1 MRVFVTGSTGFV
13 GREIVRHLKQNGHD
27 VIALCRNPD
36 ELDVDGI
43 QKVRGDILEPHLWEP
58 QLREA
63 EACVHC
69 IGILRAFPHKGI
81 TFEALH
87 YQATLNLVR
96 ACGKVGVQRYIH
108 ISANGVEK
116 NPTTEYMRSKAKAE
130 QAVRSSSL
138 DWTILR
144 PSVVY
149 GGSQSKESFVRLLRS
164 NLAKAPIFPYFGKGD
179 YRLAPISTWELA
191 ETVKRCLDR
200 PDTKGKIIHVGGD
213 EVYTYKALL
222 HLLIESG
229 GYKTKLFSLPTFL
242 MSTAAG
248 VLGSFDW
255 FPMTKEMLQML
266 LQGNDL
272 PPQALSQRL
281 LEVPS
286 ISFRAWLTHGI
297 LEPPSAGVLPEQA
310 AQSPNVTQ
318 HLKVEDAPP
327 EAPTPNLTRPLQP
340 EEAE

>member
-1 MRVFVTGSTGFV
+1 MRVFVTGATGFL
-13 GREIVRHLKQNGHD
+13 GREIVRHLQGHGHH
-27 VIALCRNPD
+27 VIALCRDP
-36 ELDVDGI
+36 EKLAVDGV
-43 QKVRGDILEPHLWEP
+43 QKVRGDILMPAHWEP

-69 IGILRAFPHKGI
+69 VGILRAFPQKGI

-149 GGSQSKESFVRLLRS
+149 GGGEDRMNFVGLLRQHM
-164 NLAKAPIFPYFGKGD
+164 ARAPLFPYFGRGD
-179 YRLAPISTWELA
+179 YRMSPISTWEVA
-191 ETVKRCLDR
+191 ETVRRCLEQDQ
-200 PDTKGKIIHVGGD
+200 TKKKTYHLCGQ

-222 HLLIESG
+222 TLLIEAG
-229 GYKTKLFSLPTFL
+229 HLKTRLFSLPPWV
-242 MSTAAG
+242 MNTAAG
-248 VLGSFDW
+248 ILGPFEW
-255 FPMTKEMLQML
+255 FPMTKEMLKML
-266 LQGNDL
+266 LQGNEL
-272 PPQALSQRL
+272 PDGAANQFQ
-281 LEVPS
+281 LEVPRV
-286 ISFRAWLTHGI
+286 SFRGWLQHGLI
-297 LEPPSAGVLPEQA
+297 QPEPRPVLEDPEQPRVTRHLDASDEPSAPRV
-310 AQSPNVTQ
+310 
-318 HLKVEDAPP
+318 
-327 EAPTPNLTRPLQP
+327 TRPLQP
-340 EEAE
+340 ED

>member
-1 MRVFVTGSTGFV
+1 MRVFVTGATGFI
-13 GREIVRHLKQNGHD
+13 GREIVQHLKQNGHH
-27 VIALCRNPD
+27 VLALCRNPAD
-36 ELDVDGI
+36 LEMEGVH
-43 QKVRGDILEPHLWEP
+43 KVAGDILSPASWEP

-116 NPTTEYMRSKAKAE
+116 TPKTEYMRSKAKAE

-149 GGSQSKESFVRLLRS
+149 GGRDDKQNFVSLLRD
-164 NLAKAPIFPYFGKGD
+164 NLKKAPVFPYFGKGD
-179 YRLAPISTWELA
+179 YRLAPVSTWEVA
-191 ETVKRCLDR
+191 ETVRRCLET
-200 PDTKGKIIHVGGD
+200 PELVQKIIHLGGK

-222 HLLIESG
+222 HLLAESG
-229 GYKTKLFSLPTFL
+229 GHKTRLFSLPAW
-242 MSTAAG
+242 MMNTAAS
-248 VLGSFDW
+248 VLGGFEW
-255 FPMTKEMLQML
+255 FPMTSEMLQML
-266 LQGNDL
+266 LEGNDL
-272 PPQALSQRL
+272 PDQALHQGQ

-286 ISFRAWLTHGI
+286 VSFQRWLARG
-297 LEPPSAGVLPEQA
+297 LVEPEGMEALQAPAEVESGRVTRHLTPE
-310 AQSPNVTQ
+310 
-318 HLKVEDAPP
+318 DG
-327 EAPTPNLTRPLQP
+327 PNLTRPLQSEDSP
-340 EEAE
+340 L

>member
-1 MRVFVTGSTGFV
+1 MRVFVTGATGFV
-13 GREIVRHLKQNGHD
+13 GREVVRHLQQAGHD
-27 VIALCRNPD
+27 VFALCRNPED
-36 ELDVDGI
+36 LYVTGV
-43 QKVRGDILEPHLWEP
+43 QKVQGDILQPHTFEA

-69 IGILRAFPHKGI
+69 VGILRAFPEKGV
-81 TFEALH
+81 TFEKMH

-116 NPTTEYMRSKAKAE
+116 HPTTEYMRSKAKSE

-149 GGSQSKESFVRLLRS
+149 GGNPNKENFVKILRDNLSKTSL
-164 NLAKAPIFPYFGKGD
+164 FPYFGNGE
-179 YRLAPISTWELA
+179 YRMSPISTWELS
-191 ETVKRCLDR
+191 ETVRRCLE
-200 PDTKGKIIHVGGD
+200 TSESVGKTYHLGGE

-222 HLLIESG
+222 HLISEAG
-229 GYKTKLFSLPTFL
+229 NYKTKLFSLPPVL

-248 VLGSFDW
+248 LLGGFKW
-255 FPMTKEMLQML
+255 FPMTTDMLRML
-266 LQGNDL
+266 LAGNDM
-272 PPQALSQRL
+272 PANAPTQKA

-286 ISFRAWLTHGI
+286 VSFRGWLHHG
-297 LEPPSAGVLPEQA
+297 LMEPAGAPALTDPSQA
-310 AQSPNVTQ
+310 RVTTQ
-318 HLKVEDAPP
+318 LQVEDAP
-327 EAPTPNLTRPLQP
+327 EANTTRPLSSDDAP
-340 EEAE
+340 SP

>member
-1 MRVFVTGSTGFV
+1 MRIFVTGATGFV
-13 GREIVRHLKQNGHD
+13 GREVVRHLQQNGHD
-27 VIALCRNPD
+27 VFALCRNPD
-36 ELDVDGI
+36 ELYVSGV
-43 QKVRGDILEPHLWEP
+43 QKVRGDILEPHTFEP

-69 IGILRAFPHKGI
+69 IGILRAFPDKGV
-81 TFEALH
+81 TFEKLH

-116 NPTTEYMRSKAKAE
+116 NPTTEYMRSKAKSE

-149 GGSQSKESFVRLLRS
+149 GGNPNKENFVKMLQD
-164 NLAKAPIFPYFGKGD
+164 NLSRAPIFPYFGNGE
-179 YRLAPISTWELA
+179 YCLAPISTWELA
-191 ETVKRCLDR
+191 ETVRRCLENKE
-200 PDTKGKIIHVGGD
+200 TIGKAIHLGGE

-222 HLLIESG
+222 RLLCEAG
-229 GYKTKLFSLPTFL
+229 KFKTSLFSLPPVL

-248 VLGSFDW
+248 ILGGFKW
-255 FPMTKEMLQML
+255 FPLTNDMLKML
-266 LQGNDL
+266 MAGNDI
-272 PPQALSQRL
+272 PPNALTQKT

-286 ISFRAWLTHGI
+286 VSFRGWLQHG
-297 LEPPSAGVLPEQA
+297 LMEPAGAPALTEKVEPRVTTVLQPDDA
-310 AQSPNVTQ
+310 PNVNT
-318 HLKVEDAPP
+318 
-327 EAPTPNLTRPLQP
+327 TRPLSP
-340 EEAE
+340 DDAP

>member
-1 MRVFVTGSTGFV
+1 MRVFVTGATGFI
-13 GREIVRHLKQNGHD
+13 GREVVRHLQQAGHD
-27 VIALCRNPD
+27 VFALCRNPED
-36 ELDVDGI
+36 LYVTGV
-43 QKVRGDILEPHLWEP
+43 QKVQGDILQPHTFEA

-69 IGILRAFPHKGI
+69 IGILRAFPEKGV
-81 TFEALH
+81 TFEKMH

-116 NPTTEYMRSKAKAE
+116 HTTTEYMRSKAKSE

-149 GGSQSKESFVRLLRS
+149 GGNPNKENFVKILRDNLSKTSL
-164 NLAKAPIFPYFGKGD
+164 FPYFGSGE
-179 YRLAPISTWELA
+179 YCMAPISTWELA
-191 ETVKRCLDR
+191 ETVRRCLET
-200 PDTKGKIIHVGGD
+200 PDSVGKTYHLGGE

-222 HLLIESG
+222 HLICEAG
-229 GYKTKLFSLPTFL
+229 NYKTRLFSLPPVL

-248 VLGSFDW
+248 LLGGFKW
-255 FPMTKEMLQML
+255 FPMTTDMLRML
-266 LQGNDL
+266 MQGNDI
-272 PPQALSQRL
+272 PANAPTQKL

-286 ISFRAWLTHGI
+286 VSFRGWLHHG
-297 LEPPSAGVLPEQA
+297 LMEPAGAPVLAEKSEA
-310 AQSPNVTQ
+310 RVTT
-318 HLKVEDAPP
+318 HLKVEDAP
-327 EAPTPNLTRPLQP
+327 EVPTTRPLSSEDAP
-340 EEAE
+340 NP